1 MACSSGSVGCGTMC
15 SPKGSARSISTQA
28 RYVGASTEFSF
39 CRSSLPETRLLKS
52 RGRRERSTRKRS
64 GTSVARRRALC
75 NSHLVSPL

>member
-15 SPKGSARSISTQA
+15 SPKGSA
-28 RYVGASTEFSF
+28 SF
-39 CRSSLPETRLLKS
+39 PEMRLFKS

-64 GTSVARRRALC
+64 GTSVARRVSRRALC